1 MIDSESFRPITASAD
16 YSGRYTDVELVRA
29 TSHAKLYRMRKA
41 GRLFIAKT
49 VSTSDARSIE
59 LLKREYELTLGLS
72 HPNIIHVY
80 TYETDTPVGAAIIME
95 YIDGCTLAEYLT
107 ECPDKAA
114 RERIFD
120 QLLAA
125 TEYLHKAGVLHNDLK
140 PDNILITRK
149 NHDVRLIDFGFAD
162 DDSHYQECK
171 LGGTRGYAS
180 PELVEQ
186 RYSIDARSDVYALGC
201 IMQRLFPSQY
211 RRIARRCLNPKPSRR
226 YVNVES
232 LSRAWQHRHRSL
244 RLLGTL
250 VVMGMILLPTY
261 LFIKERTERMRYT
274 QGVEREQQQL
284 DSLYRVIDANFEAHY
299 QLTLDSIN
307 AIDVAVVEQPYN
319 EALLMV
325 ARFYERTDEV
335 KQGVVS
341 SVADKTKQIQLE
353 GYSNHQYTTYQTQ
366 LVKVAEQ
373 WLTVQFDR

>member
-1 MIDSESFRPITASAD
+1 MIDSESFRPITASGD
-16 YSGRYTDVELVRA
+16 YSGRYTDVELVSI
-29 TSHAKLYRMRKA
+29 TTHAKLYRMRRA

-49 VSTSDARSIE
+49 TNTSDARGIE

-80 TYETDTPVGAAIIME
+80 TYETDTPVGTAIIME
-95 YIDGCTLAEYLT
+95 YVDGCTLAEYLAT
-107 ECPDKAA
+107 HPDMSA
-114 RERIFD
+114 RQRVFD
-120 QLLAA
+120 QLLSAID
-125 TEYLHKAGVLHNDLK
+125 YLHKAGILHNDLK

-162 DDSHYQECK
+162 DDGHYMECM
-171 LGGTRGYAS
+171 LGGTQGYAS
-180 PELVEQ
+180 PELVS
-186 RYSIDARSDVYALGC
+186 RKGVDARSDVYALGR
-201 IMQRLFPSQY
+201 IMQLLFPGQY

-226 YVNVES
+226 YANVES

-261 LFIKERTERMRYT
+261 LFINERTERIRYT

-284 DSLYRVIDANFEAHY
+284 DSLYRVIDTNFEAHY

-353 GYSNHQYTTYQTQ
+353 GYSNHLYSTYQTQ
-366 LVKVAEQ
+366 LVEAAEQ
-373 WLTVQFDR
+373 WAYQLR

>member
-16 YSGRYTDVELVRA
+16 YSGRYTDVELVRV

-49 VSTSDARSIE
+49 VNTADARSIE

-95 YIDGCTLAEYLT
+95 YVDGCTLTEYLT
-107 ECPDKAA
+107 ESPDKAA
-114 RERIFD
+114 RERIFE

-162 DDSHYQECK
+162 DDSHYMERT
-171 LGGTRGYAS
+171 LGGTPDYAS

-186 RYSIDARSDVYALGC
+186 RNSIDSRSDVYALGH
-201 IMQRLFPSQY
+201 IMQQLFPSKC

-226 YVNVES
+226 YANVEQ
-232 LSRAWQHRHRSL
+232 LARAWKRR
-244 RLLGTL
+244 RLPLQVGGIL
-250 VVMGMILLPTY
+250 MVSAMILLPTLLY
-261 LFIKERTERMRYT
+261 FNERAERIHYIS
-274 QGVEREQQQL
+274 GIEREQRVL
-284 DSLYRVIDANFEAHY
+284 DSLYHVIDERYEAHY
-299 QLTLDSIN
+299 LLTRDSIH
-307 AIDVAVVEQPYN
+307 AIDASTVEQPYAT
-319 EALLMV
+319 ALLKI
-325 ARFYERTDEV
+325 AGFYNRTCEV
-335 KQGVVS
+335 KEQVLS
-341 SVADKTKQIQLE
+341 SATDKSMQSQLE
-353 GYSNHQYTTYQTQ
+353 GYSNQLYTKLQNLLLEVAGQYSDI
-366 LVKVAEQ
+366 
-373 WLTVQFDR
+373 QFY